1 MKGLKHISLAFSLV
15 LITAMASL
23 VPGQT
28 IAAAEVPT
36 QLPNFIMFSGKV
48 KEVRKT
54 TILDAGYKETILAQN
69 AEGME
74 VAFRITDSTY
84 FVTDNTVKAG
94 DEITGFYDGK
104 APMAAIYPPQPEA
117 RVIVVGLEHDKF
129 IKVDRVDKDLVSE
142 DGQLKLNIGSN
153 TKIILE
159 NGEAFDGDL
168 TNRALVVLYSV
179 TTRSIPAQTTP
190 EKIIVLYE
198 KAVPPIYEFS
208 DEDNEMLAKLSQNL
222 IITLN
227 GVAIDGLKPFVNE
240 NGVFM
245 LPVRAVA
252 EAMGLHVEWFG
263 DTKTVQVGNSASLS
277 VGKDAYAKNRMVPVK
292 LGTAPVLKDDS
303 TYVPLDFFTEIIGN
317 VTVSYTKDSIE
328 IQY

>member
-129 IKVDRVDKDLVSE
+129 IKVDRVDKDLV
-142 DGQLKLNIGSN
+142 
-153 TKIILE
+153 
-159 NGEAFDGDL
+159 
-168 TNRALVVLYSV
+168 V
-179 TTRSIPAQTTP
+179 
-190 EKIIVLYE
+190 
-198 KAVPPIYEFS
+198 
-208 DEDNEMLAKLSQNL
+208 
-222 IITLN
+222 
-227 GVAIDGLKPFVNE
+227 
-240 NGVFM
+240 
-245 LPVRAVA
+245 
-252 EAMGLHVEWFG
+252 
-263 DTKTVQVGNSASLS
+263 KTVN
-277 VGKDAYAKNRMVPVK
+277 
-292 LGTAPVLKDDS
+292 
-303 TYVPLDFFTEIIGN
+303 
-317 VTVSYTKDSIE
+317 
-328 IQY
+328 